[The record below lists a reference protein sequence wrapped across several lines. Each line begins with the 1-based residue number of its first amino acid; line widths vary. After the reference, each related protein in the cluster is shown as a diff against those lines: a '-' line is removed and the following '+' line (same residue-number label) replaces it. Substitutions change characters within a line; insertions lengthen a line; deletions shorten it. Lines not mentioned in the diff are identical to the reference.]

1 MQGAGH
7 TSRTHFSPDS
17 LPARTLHATE
27 VRLPSLLMKSA
38 VRYVLPTLLAIAVGT
53 TVGMKLEHDRA
64 SSDAVRQLRKIEDAF
79 LIIHQQYVEG
89 TDPEKIADAAI
100 EGMLEQ
106 LDPHSAFIPAKD
118 LQEVQEGFQGSFGGV
133 GIMFEVPNDT
143 ARVITTVA
151 NGPSEKVGVMPGDRI
166 VGIDD
171 TSAVGFDD
179 DDIRKHL
186 KGPEGTRV
194 RMTVARPGVTEPITF
209 QITRARIPI
218 FTVDSAF
225 MLDGQTGYIR
235 INHFAQTTL
244 DEFRT
249 KMRELIAQ
257 GMQRLVLDLR
267 DNPGGVMRSAVGMA
281 DEMLPGGKTI
291 VSTRS
296 RNAQYNS
303 SERTTPG
310 GMFEDKPVIVLIN
323 EYSASASEIVSGALQ
338 DHDRALLVG
347 RRTFGKGLVQTQFPL
362 SDGGVLQM
370 TISRYYTPSGRL
382 IQTPYTAGKGFES
395 YYEQKYAS
403 LSSSMFDVSK
413 YAESVPDSLQFKTD
427 HGRTVFG
434 GGGILPDYIVV
445 PDTSSLLVSV
455 SRKGLD
461 FRFARE
467 HFDAHE
473 QELRTAWGEDPQ
485 QFIRGFKVD
494 EALWNE
500 FVAFLKAED
509 RVTFTS
515 DAAAVDARKGV
526 HLQSDL
532 AGQRGVIEARLK
544 GYLARNLFGSEFFY
558 PIVMPLDPAVQ
569 EAMNLWS
576 RAESLAML
584 R

>member
-1 MQGAGH
+1 
-7 TSRTHFSPDS
+7 
-17 LPARTLHATE
+17 
-27 VRLPSLLMKSA
+27 MKSA
-38 VRYVLPTLLAIAVGT
+38 VRYVLPTLLAVALGT

-89 TDPEKIADAAI
+89 IDPERVADAAI

-118 LQEVQEGFQGSFGGV
+118 LQEVQEGFQGSFGGI
-133 GIMFEVPNDT
+133 GIMFEVPDDT

-194 RMTVARPGVTEPITF
+194 RMTVARPGVTEPISFT
-209 QITRARIPI
+209 ITRARIPI

-244 DEFRT
+244 DEFRD
-249 KMRELIAQ
+249 KMRLLKGQ
-257 GMQRLVLDLR
+257 GMERLVLDLR

-281 DEMLPGGKTI
+281 DDMLAGGKTI

-296 RNAQYNS
+296 RNTQYNS

-310 GMFEDKPVIVLIN
+310 GPFEDQPVIVLIN
-323 EYSASASEIVSGALQ
+323 ENSASASEIVAGALQ

-382 IQTPYTAGKGFES
+382 IQTPYTSGEGFEN

-403 LSSSMFDVSK
+403 ISRSTFNPSD
-413 YAESVPDSLQFKTD
+413 YTESVPDSLQFKTD

-434 GGGILPDYIVV
+434 GGGILPDYVVV
-445 PDTSSLLVSV
+445 PDTSSLVVGVRL
-455 SRKGLD
+455 KGYD
-461 FRFARE
+461 FTFARE

-473 QELRTAWGEDPQ
+473 QSLRNAWGEDPQ
-485 QFIRGFKVD
+485 RFIRAFEVSD
-494 EALWNE
+494 AMWQE
-500 FVAFLKAED
+500 FVAFLQAED
-509 RVTFTS
+509 RITLTDS
-515 DAAAVDARKGV
+515 ASAVDARKGI
-526 HLQSDL
+526 HLRSDL
-532 AGQRGVIEARLK
+532 TAQRETLEARVK
-544 GYLARNLFGSEFFY
+544 GYLARNLYGSEFFY
-558 PIVMPLDPAVQ
+558 PVVIPTDQVVR
-569 EAMNLWS
+569 EAMNLWG
-576 RAESLAML
+576 RAENLAMT